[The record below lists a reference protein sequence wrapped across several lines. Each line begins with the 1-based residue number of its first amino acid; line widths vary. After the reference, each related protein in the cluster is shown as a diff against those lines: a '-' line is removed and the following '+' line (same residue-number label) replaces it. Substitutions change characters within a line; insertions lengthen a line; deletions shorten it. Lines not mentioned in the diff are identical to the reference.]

1 MSEVDDVAPG
11 AIEAPEAADPVCVV
25 SYTLNETYTGTR
37 TVETPAEDGE
47 GTVSEEVPTNTV
59 QVTFTDGT
67 ITHEREVNV
76 CLDADGN
83 YDDEAMQVRLAEVAL
98 GVEGKIAAGVIS

>member
-11 AIEAPEAADPVCVV
+11 AIEVPEASDPVCVV

-37 TVETPAEDGE
+37 TVEVPADDGE
-47 GTVSEEVPTNTV
+47 GTVTEEVPTNTV

-67 ITHEREVNV
+67 ITYEREVNV
-76 CLDADGN
+76 CFDADGN
-83 YDDEAMQVRLAEVAL
+83 YDDEATQVRLGEVAM

>member
-1 MSEVDDVAPG
+1 M
-11 AIEAPEAADPVCVV
+11 PVTFTV
-25 SYTLNETYTGTR
+25 NETYTGFR
-37 TVETPAEDGE
+37 TVEMPADDGE
-47 GTVSEEVPTNTV
+47 GTVTETVPTRSV

-83 YDDEAMQVRLAEVAL
+83 YDDAATQVRLAEVAM
-98 GVEGKIAAGVIS
+98 GVKGKIAAGVIS